1 MSDLIDHP
9 PHYNQGKIEV
19 IDFIEDQG
27 LSHGFCLGN
36 AIKYITRAGAKDGVD
51 PVVDLEKAVWYL
63 KREIEIIKAER
74 KPVRP
79 NATSSRS
86 ESFFATSVSISNPIE
101 APTGAATNV
110 LDSGSK
116 AYPKA
121 DEEPLTTSQEDFH
134 ATYAPS
140 SPPSD
145 VASGEVKNVF
155 DNRSNTV
162 YITRSW
168 IKKAF
173 DYLTKSGGFAGFVF
187 PIEDILSNRIPL
199 GSGIA
204 FDSPKPPKA
213 EMRKVDFNFKGHWTE
228 VNTTDQES
236 YVVFLPQGE
245 FSDLAHLIDS
255 DAEVMG
261 VLIPDGLECPKCS
274 RSWAGNSE
282 QAESIRLKGE
292 CLGCLTK
299 LPDPLAEP
307 IIPPSNW

>member
-74 KPVRP
+74 EDREPVRP
-79 NATSSRS
+79 NAMNPKS
-86 ESFFATSVSISNPIE
+86 ESFSATPVSISNPTE
-101 APTGAATNV
+101 APTGV
-110 LDSGSK
+110 V
-116 AYPKA
+116 
-121 DEEPLTTSQEDFH
+121 E
-134 ATYAPS
+134 
-140 SPPSD
+140 
-145 VASGEVKNVF
+145 NVF
-155 DNRSNTV
+155 DPELNV
-162 YITRSW
+162 VW
-168 IKKAF
+168 ISREWIRHAIEF
-173 DYLTKSGGFAGFVF
+173 PERAGFIF
-187 PIEDILSNRIPL
+187 PIKPEALATDPASE
-199 GSGIA
+199 
-204 FDSPKPPKA
+204 PPKA